1 MKRFFTP
8 KITVLLLLSILVM
21 AAGTAV
27 KFGSNP
33 PISRTNAPGEQNC
46 TVCHSGSLNP
56 VTANLNNLTLAT
68 TFTGGGYIPDSTYTL
83 TVKYTETGVSRFGF
97 QITALT
103 KVGNNPAGTFTA
115 GTGSSKATG
124 TVSGKT
130 REYLHHNGG
139 AGSSNG
145 KGEWTFTWKA
155 PSTNVGKIVFYVVVN
170 ASNSDGT
177 SSGDDIY
184 AKTFEFDA
192 STLLPVASIS
202 ANKTNICA
210 GDTIQFTGSG
220 TNSPTSY
227 AWKFRAGNPSTT
239 SVQNPKV
246 VFQIAGTYVDTL
258 RVKNAKGESEPVTIK
273 ITVNSTPVAQIVS
286 VQPNDSVCSGDTVTM
301 AASFGTGLKYEWN
314 TGNPADTFSTV
325 KVAKTGT
332 YSVTVT
338 NSNNC
343 SKTSFPINIVV
354 KPKLGLTLETSN
366 FTDTVCEG
374 DSITFVAQSFA
385 GFDSYT
391 FRRNGSIVQNSGSN
405 TYKTAVALN
414 DTFEVVGTKDGCDSD
429 PSKKILIIRQRLA
442 APTISCGT
450 ATTSSVVFNWTSVSG
465 ASGYEI
471 STDSGKTW
479 VTPISGSTGL
489 THTILGLNQN
499 TNVQLMVRATD
510 NAPCNSGNS
519 ATQVCKTLSCSGVTF
534 DAAPTDTL
542 ICPNAFTS
550 IVVSNISASKYALRM
565 GNGTYSTNTTFI
577 VNPAQTTDF
586 TFDLIDSSKLNCP
599 PLTFTVT
606 VKVDNTPAPVLTVT
620 PDSVVCLGQAVQF
633 SAPVAGI
640 TKYTIIAN
648 GSPSTL
654 TNTTGIF
661 PNVQVNDD
669 DKVAMEIES
678 AIGCKKQSN
687 EITFKVNPLPS
698 VGFTINT
705 VSNLSFD
712 FDDTT
717 STTQTRTWNFGDGAT
732 STLKNPNH
740 SYTVGGE
747 YDVKLIV
754 TTSDGCTDSFTTK
767 VTTLN
772 VSIGDVEGLSKLEVY
787 PNPTKGVLRL
797 DFEWVG
803 EGAIHLTVMDING
816 KKVWTNAVSQTGKY
830 SRKIDLSELADGT
843 YLLQIN
849 TPKGQH
855 TLKVLKAE

>member
-1 MKRFFTP
+1 MMRFFTP
-8 KITVLLLLSILVM
+8 KIIVLLSISLLVM

-33 PISRTNAPGEQNC
+33 PVSRTNAPGEQNC
-46 TVCHSGSLNP
+46 TACHSGTLNP
-56 VTANLNNLTLAT
+56 TPANLNNLTLT
-68 TFTGGGYIPDSTYTL
+68 TSFTGGGYIPDSTYTL
-83 TVKYTETGVSRFGF
+83 TVKYTETGVTRFGF

-103 KVGNNPAGTFTA
+103 KVGNNPVGTLTA

-130 REYLHHNGG
+130 REYLRHNGG
-139 AGSSNG
+139 GGSSNG

-155 PSTNVGKIVFYVVVN
+155 PSTKQGDIVFYVVVN
-170 ASNSDGT
+170 ASNSDGDLT
-177 SSGDDIY
+177 NDDIY
-184 AKTFEFDA
+184 AKTFEFGV
-192 STLLPVASIS
+192 SSLLPVASIS

-220 TNSPTSY
+220 TNNSTSY
-227 AWKFRAGNPSTT
+227 AWKFRAGNPSSST
-239 SVQNPKV
+239 QKDPRV

-258 RVKNAKGESEPVTIK
+258 RVRNAKGESDPVTVK
-273 ITVNSTPVAQIVS
+273 ITVNSAPVAQIVS

-301 AASFGTGLKYEWN
+301 AASFGGGLSYKWN
-314 TGNPADTFSTV
+314 TGNPADTFSNV
-325 KVAKTGT
+325 KITKTGT
-332 YSVTVT
+332 YAVTVT

-366 FTDTVCEG
+366 FIDTVCED

-391 FRRNGSIVQNSGSN
+391 FRRNGNIVQNGGSN
-405 TYKTAVALN
+405 TLKIAVALN

-429 PSKKILIIRQRLA
+429 PSKKILIIRKRLA
-442 APTISCGT
+442 APTLSCGT
-450 ATTSSVVFNWTSVSG
+450 TTTSSIVFNWTSVTG

-471 STDSGKTW
+471 STDNGKTW
-479 VTPISGSTGL
+479 VTPVSGTMGL

-499 TNVQLMVRATD
+499 VNVTLLVRATD
-510 NAPCNSGNS
+510 NAPCNGGKI
-519 ATQVCKTLSCSGVTF
+519 ATQTCKTLSCSGVTF
-534 DAAPTDTL
+534 DSNVGDTL
-542 ICPNAFTS
+542 ICPGDSTTIN
-550 IVVSNISASKYALRM
+550 IINISAAKYSLRL
-565 GNGTYSTNTTFI
+565 GNGVYGSATSFLVKPT
-577 VNPAQTTDF
+577 QTTDF
-586 TFDLIDSSKLNCP
+586 AFELVDSNKLNCP
-599 PLTFTVT
+599 PLAFT
-606 VKVDNTPAPVLTVT
+606 VKVAVDNVPALSLSANPGTT
-620 PDSVVCLGQAVQF
+620 ICKGQEVELNA
-633 SAPVAGI
+633 SAGFNLYVAYI
-640 TKYTIIAN
+640 N
-648 GSPSTL
+648 
-654 TNTTGIF
+654 
-661 PNVQVNDD
+661 NVQTFISSPVGTLKYSDFVNG
-669 DKVAMEIES
+669 DKVKVWARTPNQCETF
-678 AIGCKKQSN
+678 SN
-687 EITFKVNPLPS
+687 ELTMVVNPLPKA
-698 VGFTINT
+698 GFTINT
-705 VSNLSFD
+705 VSNLSYD

-717 STTQTRTWNFGDGAT
+717 STTQIRSWNFGDGAT

-740 SYTVGGE
+740 TYTTGGE

-772 VSIGDVEGLSKLEVY
+772 VSVGDVDGLAKLNVY

-803 EGAIHLTVMDING
+803 EGDINLTVMDISG
-816 KKVWTNAVSQTGKY
+816 KKVWSDVVSEAGKH
-830 SRKIDLSELADGT
+830 SRRIDLSNLADGT
-843 YLLQIN
+843 YLLQLN